1 MRARSVFVGLLSTAA
16 ATLALAGTASAL
28 TSSYSV
34 GPLTATFTA
43 STHYPNCKQLWPVTV
58 TARYNGKPA
67 HATAYYQFLV
77 GNQLVNN
84 QYPFSGTSKN
94 PHAHIW
100 HFYGSFYDNTFG
112 PFGAL
117 AEHHTLDVRAVVQ
130 VAGIRAYPGTWVQVQ
145 KASGCPAR

>member
-1 MRARSVFVGLLSTAA
+1 MRSRNLLVILLTTAA
-16 ATLALAGTASAL
+16 ATLIAAGAANALTASYRA
-28 TSSYSV
+28 
-34 GPLTATFTA
+34 GALTATFTA

-77 GNQLVNN
+77 GGQLVGT

-100 HFYGSFYDNTFG
+100 RFYSSFYDNTFG

-117 AEHHTLDVRAVVQ
+117 AEGHRLTVRAVVQ
-130 VAGIRAYPGTWVQVQ
+130 VAGIRAYPGTWVRVQ
-145 KASGCPAR
+145 KANGCPAR

>member
-1 MRARSVFVGLLSTAA
+1 MRSRKLFAILLTAA
-16 ATLALAGTASAL
+16 AAALIAAGAASAFTASYRA
-28 TSSYSV
+28 
-34 GPLTATFTA
+34 GPLTATFAA

-77 GNQLVNN
+77 GGELVGN

-94 PHAHIW
+94 RSAHIW

-117 AEHHTLDVRAVVQ
+117 AEGHRLTVRAVVQ